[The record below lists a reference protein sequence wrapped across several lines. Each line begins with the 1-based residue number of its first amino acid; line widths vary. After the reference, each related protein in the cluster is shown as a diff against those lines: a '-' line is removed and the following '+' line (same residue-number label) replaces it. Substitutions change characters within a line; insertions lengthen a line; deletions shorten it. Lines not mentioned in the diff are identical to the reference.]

1 MTPQGHVNQTHKL
14 LESKNF
20 VFVVIFVFALVFVLV
35 FVLFSVFYFF
45 SFFFLFFFLVFI
57 FKFYYGTLHIING
70 YWISKLLTQVALC
83 ENVDDNATQ
92 TVKPKF

>member
-20 VFVVIFVFALVFVLV
+20 VFVVIFVFALVFVL
-35 FVLFSVFYFF
+35 FSVSYFF
-45 SFFFLFFFLVFI
+45 SFFFFFFLVFI